1 MGGVFHDHFS
11 EKVRPYIELIDS
23 LRLMGIDK
31 DLSLPAIAVIGDQ
44 SSGKSSVL
52 EALSGVALPRGSG
65 IVTRC
70 PLMLRLK
77 KAVGS
82 PEWKGVLSYKNE
94 IKDIN
99 DPAKVGDF
107 VVNAQNELAGKGFGI
122 CDELI
127 SLEITSSE
135 VCDLTL
141 IDLPG
146 IARVPVKG
154 QPRDI
159 GDQIKRLIRKF
170 IDKEETINLVVVPC
184 NVDIATTEAL
194 KMAQEVDPE
203 GRRTLG
209 ILTKPDLVDPG
220 TEDNI
225 LEIVYNRVI
234 PLSKGYIVVKCR
246 GQQQIQ
252 DGIPLAKA
260 TRMERD
266 FFSQHRIFK
275 RLLHEGK
282 ATTECLTIQLTQ
294 DLVGCIKNFLPTLSE
309 KIKMELSKSRE
320 LLSKYPVGPPTDAA
334 KKKVFLTHLLME
346 FNNKINRLVAGKVV
360 AKENLFALLR
370 KHYQEWKD
378 ELERSKAPFCEK
390 VQNVVK
396 EYDLKH
402 RGRELPGFSSYDVF
416 ETVIQDAVANL
427 QNDALQTLREIR
439 GIVEKQFN
447 AISESCFGNYPFLH
461 CITTTKI
468 NKIQT
473 NQQTNMEERIQEQF
487 DMERLI
493 YVQDDNF
500 FKTFETISNLQ
511 PPHSPQQNVSVEE
524 NLNKTLNN
532 LSQTPQNPSK
542 RGKSAKR
549 PRHSDQDKPV
559 VDYGSMDGMEA
570 TPVSLQATTPS
581 EGKASGINSE
591 AMGMYPKMLHS
602 YYEIMIRRQ
611 ADQIPMLIQYFL
623 LKKSAEMLC
632 TEMFSVMDGLDVDK
646 ALCEVSDS
654 SRRRNDLRGRVE
666 RLNRA
671 QDKLSRF
678 L

>member
-1 MGGVFHDHFS
+1 MDNWSVVLDEEICKQTPLATAEETPEEDKKMEGVLHSHFR
-11 EKVRPYIELIDS
+11 EQVHPYLELIDS

-70 PLMLRLK
+70 PLMLRLRK
-77 KAVGS
+77 VMGLS
-82 PEWKGVLSYKNE
+82 EWKGTISYKNE
-94 IKDIN
+94 TKDIK
-99 DPAKVGDF
+99 DPAKVGDY
-107 VVNAQNELAGKGFGI
+107 VVKAQNELAGNGVGI

-127 SLEITSSE
+127 SLEIMSPE

-154 QPRDI
+154 QPHDI
-159 GDQIKRLIRKF
+159 GDQIKRLIHRF
-170 IDKEETINLVVVPC
+170 IANEETINLVVVPC

-194 KMAQEVDPE
+194 RMAQEVDPD
-203 GRRTLG
+203 GKRTLA
-209 ILTKPDLVDPG
+209 ILTKPDLVDCG
-220 TEDNI
+220 TEKNI
-225 LEIVYNRVI
+225 LDIVDNRVI

-252 DGIPLAKA
+252 DGIPLAEA

-266 FFSQHRIFK
+266 FFSQHKYFR
-275 RLLHEGK
+275 RLLDEGK
-282 ATTECLTIQLTQ
+282 ATTQCLTIKLTQ

-309 KIKMELSKSRE
+309 QIKKELCNLRE
-320 LLSKYPVGPPTDAA
+320 LLSQYPVGPPIDAQ
-334 KKKVFLTHLLME
+334 KRRLFLTRLLIE
-346 FNNKINRLVAGKVV
+346 FNNKINRLIEV
-360 AKENLFALLR
+360 
-370 KHYQEWKD
+370 
-378 ELERSKAPFCEK
+378 CEK

-402 RGRELPGFSSYDVF
+402 RGKELPGFSNYDVF
-416 ETVIQDAVANL
+416 ETVTQDAVAKL

-447 AISESCFGNYPFLH
+447 EVSKSCFRNYPFLE
-461 CITTTKI
+461 CITTNKI
-468 NKIQT
+468 NKIQSK
-473 NQQTNMEERIQEQF
+473 QEAKMEKRIQEQF
-487 DMERLI
+487 EMEKLI
-493 YVQDDNF
+493 YTQDGNF
-500 FKTFETISNLQ
+500 FKTIKTIDDFV
-511 PPHSPQQNVSVEE
+511 PPPSPQQNVSVEE
-524 NLNKTLNN
+524 NLSK
-532 LSQTPQNPSK
+532 TPQTPSK
-542 RGKSAKR
+542 RGRSPCRKSAKR

-559 VDYGSMDGMEA
+559 VDLPSMTDMDA
-570 TPVSLQATTPS
+570 NPISLQATIS
-581 EGKASGINSE
+581 LEASAISSE
-591 AMGMYPKMLHS
+591 AMSMYPKMLHS
-602 YYEIMIRRQ
+602 YYEIMIQRQ

-632 TEMFSVMDGLDVDK
+632 TEMLSLTDGVDVDK
-646 ALCEVSDS
+646 ALSEVSDS
-654 SRRRNDLRGRVE
+654 TRRRKDLQGRVE
-666 RLNRA
+666 RLSEA
-671 QDKLSRF
+671 QDKLSHF